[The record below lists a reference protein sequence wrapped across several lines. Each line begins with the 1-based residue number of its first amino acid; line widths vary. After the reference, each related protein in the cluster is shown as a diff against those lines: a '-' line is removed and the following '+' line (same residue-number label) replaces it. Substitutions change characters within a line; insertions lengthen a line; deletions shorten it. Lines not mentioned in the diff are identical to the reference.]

1 MPRPNASWDEPW
13 LRTSVSDE
21 LQSFLA
27 DHENLLT
34 EIAPDT
40 DLVSDALS
48 DFLQGGKRM
57 RGVLCFW
64 GWRAA
69 GGGLT
74 GEIAKAAASLEF
86 LQACALIHDDV
97 MDGSDLR
104 RGMPAIHRRF
114 ETLHR
119 SNNWSGSA
127 EGFGLAAAIL
137 LGDLCLSWADELLF
151 SPDWGA
157 ETTRRSKP
165 IYDLMRTEL
174 MVGQYLD
181 VLEQARA
188 TNDLEAALRVATF
201 KSGKYSVE
209 RPLQL
214 GAALAGGSETL
225 IESLGYYG
233 KALGQ
238 AFQLRDD
245 LLGVFGEPT
254 ATGKPAGDDLREG
267 KRTVLVVLALGS
279 CSETEAVELAA
290 GLGDPDLTQEQI
302 LRLRRI
308 IRTSGAHERVE
319 EMIRALHAESVESL
333 QTADVPEDVKKVL
346 KSLADSMAHRDA

>member
-1 MPRPNASWDEPW
+1 MPSPNTDWDQPW
-13 LRTSVSDE
+13 LRASVDDQ
-21 LQSFLA
+21 LQTFLA
-27 DHENLLT
+27 QHEALLV

-40 DLVSDALS
+40 DLVSEALAE
-48 DFLQGGKRM
+48 FLQGGKRM

-74 GEIAKAAASLEF
+74 GEIATAAASLEF

-97 MDGSDLR
+97 MDDSDLR
-104 RGMPAIHRRF
+104 RGQPAIHRRF
-114 ETLHR
+114 ASIHR
-119 SNNWSGSA
+119 KNRWSGSA
-127 EGFGLAAAIL
+127 ERFGLAAAIL
-137 LGDLCLSWADELLF
+137 LGDLCLSWADEMLL

-157 ETTRRSKP
+157 TTLKRSKP
-165 IYDLMRTEL
+165 LYDLMRTEL

-188 TNDLEAALRVATF
+188 STDVQSALRVATF

-214 GAALAGGSETL
+214 GATLAGGDDAL
-225 IESLGYYG
+225 VESLGRYG
-233 KALGQ
+233 NALGQ

-245 LLGVFGEPT
+245 LLGVFGEPD

-279 CSETEAVELAA
+279 CGDARAAELEA
-290 GLGDPDLTQEQI
+290 GLGDPDLDQEQVF
-302 LRLRRI
+302 RLCRI
-308 IRTSGAHERVE
+308 IRDTGAPERVE
-319 EMIRALHAESVESL
+319 EMIRELLAESVASL
-333 QTADVPEDVKKVL
+333 QTADIPTDVKRVL
-346 KSLADSMAHRDA
+346 ESLADSMAHRDS